1 MSATVA
7 VAIVSWNTSAAAC
20 ASAAAYLASTGV
32 DARVTIVDNASS
44 EDQRHELRA
53 SVPAGA
59 EIRWAGRNLGY
70 GAAANT
76 VLNAAEADFVCA
88 SNADLL
94 PSPDML
100 SQLTTVLAGDAGFG
114 LAAPCFD
121 RRSPPYHAHLPAPGT
136 LPVRALVGRWGHRT
150 VADPPPGALRVVE
163 QPGGACLTARS
174 TTWRALGGFDAG
186 FFLWFED
193 VDLARRML
201 DSGLRNVVVGGAQA
215 RHQGAGSFV
224 QVDRRLKHAIRL
236 RSLTRYVGKHHPD
249 LLPATRAT
257 AALGRLVWV
266 RSGSVAAQA
275 AELERG
281 RAAGATAPPADRA

>member
-121 RRSPPYHAHLPAPGT
+121 GGHRPTTPTSPP
-136 LPVRALVGRWGHRT
+136 RARFRSGRWSGGGGTGRWPT
-150 VADPPPGALRVVE
+150 RRPGPCE
-163 QPGGACLTARS
+163 WS
-174 TTWRALGGFDAG
+174 
-186 FFLWFED
+186 
-193 VDLARRML
+193 
-201 DSGLRNVVVGGAQA
+201 S
-215 RHQGAGSFV
+215 S
-224 QVDRRLKHAIRL
+224 
-236 RSLTRYVGKHHPD
+236 
-249 LLPATRAT
+249 PA
-257 AALGRLVWV
+257 
-266 RSGSVAAQA
+266 
-275 AELERG
+275 G
-281 RAAGATAPPADRA
+281 RA